1 MTNAT
6 SLRRRTLSA
15 LAATMLLAG
24 GLLLGQTAT
33 APTAQAAGKTVTCN
47 VREMHKQSTDL
58 RAKAAKLQRLGATAE
73 ARKARAQAD
82 ALDRQAQ
89 ACIDADNTAPKPFPN

>member
-6 SLRRRTLSA
+6 PLRRTLTA

-33 APTAQAAGKTVTCN
+33 APTAQAAVCKPAEL
-47 VREMHKQSTDL
+47 RQDAAEL
-58 RAKAAKLQRLGATAE
+58 RAKAGKLDRLGEKAA
-73 ARKARAQAD
+73 ARKARDQAA
-82 ALDRQAQ
+82 ALERKAK
-89 ACIDADNTAPKPFPN
+89 ACEDADDHATKPFPG

>member
-6 SLRRRTLSA
+6 PLRRRTLSA

-33 APTAQAAGKTVTCN
+33 APAAQAAGKTVTCN
-47 VREMHKQSTDL
+47 VEKMHKEAAEL
-58 RAKAAKLQRLGATAE
+58 RSKAAKLQRLGATAE

-82 ALDRQAQ
+82 ALDRKAQ
-89 ACIDADNTAPKPFPN
+89 ACIDADDTAPKPFPR